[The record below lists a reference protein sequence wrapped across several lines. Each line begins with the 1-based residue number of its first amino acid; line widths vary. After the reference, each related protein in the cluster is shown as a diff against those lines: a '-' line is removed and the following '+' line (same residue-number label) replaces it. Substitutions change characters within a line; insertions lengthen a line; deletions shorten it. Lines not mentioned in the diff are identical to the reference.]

1 MHGLVSLLPSPCYE
15 RVESIWD
22 RLAQRCG
29 LTGIRV
35 TPYPHFSWQIADE
48 YGFDRLEAAIRR
60 VAAHTKPF
68 AVKTAGLGIFSGE
81 NPVVYLPVA
90 RNSRIAQLHNEIWR
104 AANGLGT
111 GVSEYYNDDN
121 WAPHISLAYGDVD
134 RQTLPEVLD
143 ELAFESFGW
152 EFEVDNISLIVEP
165 EGQVG
170 QLKWRIPFSG

>member
-1 MHGLVSLLPSPCYE
+1 MHGLVSLLPSPFYE
-15 RVESIWD
+15 RVEALWD
-22 RLAQRCG
+22 RLERRCG
-29 LTGIRV
+29 LNGIRV
-35 TPYPHFSWQIADE
+35 TPYPHFSWQIAEGYD
-48 YGFDRLEAAIRR
+48 FDRLEAAMQQ
-60 VAAHTKPF
+60 VAAHTKLF

-90 RNSRIAQLHNEIWR
+90 RNSWMAQLHGEIR
-104 AANGLGT
+104 HAVNGLGT
-111 GVSEYYNDDN
+111 GVSEYYNNDN
-121 WAPHISLAYGDVD
+121 WAPYISLAYGDLD

>member
-48 YGFDRLEAAIRR
+48 YGFDRLEAAIQR

-90 RNSRIAQLHNEIWR
+90 RNSRLAQLHNEIWR

-111 GVSEYYNDDN
+111 GVSEHYNNDN
-121 WAPHISLAYGDVD
+121 WTPHISLAYGDVD

>member
-1 MHGLVSLLPSPCYE
+1 MHGLVSLLPSPYYE

-22 RLAQRCG
+22 RLEQRSG

-48 YGFDRLEAAIRR
+48 YDFDRLEAAMQR
-60 VAAHTKPF
+60 VAAHTKQF

-81 NPVVYLPVA
+81 TPVVYLLVA
-90 RNSRIAQLHNEIWR
+90 RNSRMAQLHNEIWH
-104 AANGLGT
+104 AVNGLGT
-111 GVSEYYNDDN
+111 GVSEYYNNDN
-121 WAPHISLAYGDVD
+121 WAPHVSLAYGDVD

-165 EGQVG
+165 VDQVG
-170 QLKWRIPFSG
+170 KLKWRIPFSG

>member
-1 MHGLVSLLPSPCYE
+1 MHGLVSLLPSPYYE
-15 RVESIWD
+15 RVETIWD
-22 RLAQRCG
+22 RLEQRCG

-35 TPYPHFSWQIADE
+35 TPYPHFSWQIAEGYD
-48 YGFDRLEAAIRR
+48 FDRLEAAIQR
-60 VAAHTKPF
+60 VATRTEPF

-81 NPVVYLPVA
+81 TPVVYLPVA
-90 RNSRIAQLHNEIWR
+90 RNSRMAQLHDEIWQV
-104 AANGLGT
+104 ANGIGT

-134 RQTLPEVLD
+134 RQTLPEILD

-170 QLKWRIPFSG
+170 QLRWRIPFSG